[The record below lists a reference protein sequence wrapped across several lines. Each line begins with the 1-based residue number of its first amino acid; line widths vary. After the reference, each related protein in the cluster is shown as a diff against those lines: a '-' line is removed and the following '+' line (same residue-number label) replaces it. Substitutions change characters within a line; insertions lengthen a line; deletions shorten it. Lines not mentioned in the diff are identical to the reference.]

1 MSFIFSRRFT
11 LVLSITFEYT
21 GRLVSL
27 YLAFPIPNLK
37 SSIFPEMFIPILIAA
52 YVPMGEW
59 TRLLIVFSGFI
70 PALIGFIYAVKI
82 EQMAGYYE
90 CAKCKHRYVP
100 TLKAA
105 CWAPHKG
112 RTRNMKCPAC
122 GEKSWQKKVITKE

>member
-1 MSFIFSRRFT
+1 MEKREQVLEKELAEIRQQKEQTDRWLLKLEWVVGGLSI
-11 LVLSITFEYT
+11 LVL
-21 GRLVSL
+21 
-27 YLAFPIPNLK
+27 
-37 SSIFPEMFIPILIAA
+37 FIPILIAA

-105 CWAPHKG
+105 CWASHKG

>member
-1 MSFIFSRRFT
+1 MENREQVLEKELAEIRQQKEQTDRWLLKLEWVVGGLSI
-11 LVLSITFEYT
+11 LVL
-21 GRLVSL
+21 
-27 YLAFPIPNLK
+27 
-37 SSIFPEMFIPILIAA
+37 FIPILIAA